1 MTDSCEKSAGIVVC
15 APPRLRHL
23 VAARILLVRLA
34 ACLVLSA
41 LAGCGDLGK
50 TPPRANVA
58 AWPQI
63 RDDYRVDTLR
73 IHLQEYS
80 ITFAADVDLAAGSIE
95 QRSTDAAVRRN
106 ALLWRLRAV
115 PEMRKACFR
124 AGPLSGL
131 VDAWTLA
138 RQMDQL
144 LTTGAGATAFGQFQP
159 EAVAVSQR
167 LLAQMQEIANS
178 IAVSPE
184 ARNELERDIVT
195 PWVAT
200 HPLPDLTFVR
210 ESPVAR
216 FAEQAQERGDVFQS
230 VGTMEQL
237 LQSLAQQ
244 ARIYL
249 ADLPKQ
255 VRGEIDLL
263 RADVLPADTLA
274 SAQGDLHSSAM
285 AVDRLASTAETVP
298 ALVREERKAVLDE
311 MNRQRELI
319 MAAITAER
327 EQAISEMARD
337 IALERSQ
344 ALHEV
349 EAQRLATLQWA
360 TGERRET
367 IGDVQH
373 DLVGAV
379 TTLRAERATFTDDM
393 RHLID
398 VLLFR
403 LALFVIAG
411 VVLAP
416 VVAHVYVRVW
426 PRNRR
431 PNSGERPL

>member
-1 MTDSCEKSAGIVVC
+1 M
-15 APPRLRHL
+15 L
-23 VAARILLVRLA
+23 VGLG
-34 ACLVLSA
+34 ACLALSA
-41 LAGCGDLGK
+41 LAACGDLGK

-63 RDDYRVDTLR
+63 RDDYRADTLR
-73 IHLQEYS
+73 IRLQEYS
-80 ITFAADVDLAAGSIE
+80 ITFAADVDLASTSIE

-124 AGPLSGL
+124 TGPLSGL

-144 LTTGAGATAFGQFQP
+144 LTTGAGATAFGPFQP
-159 EAVAVSQR
+159 EAVEVSRR
-167 LLAQMQEIANS
+167 LLAQMLEVANS

-184 ARNELERDIVT
+184 ARDQLERDVVV

-216 FAEQAQERGDVFQS
+216 FAEQAQARGDVFQS
-230 VGTMEQL
+230 VGTMEEL

-255 VRGEIDLL
+255 VRGEVDLL
-263 RADVLPADTLA
+263 RADVLPADALA
-274 SAQGDLHSSAM
+274 STQADLHSSAA
-285 AVDRLASTAETVP
+285 AVDRLATTAETLP
-298 ALVREERKAVLDE
+298 ALVRGERQVVLDE
-311 MNRQRELI
+311 MNRQRALV

-327 EQAISEMARD
+327 EQAILAVAND

-344 ALHEV
+344 ALHDV
-349 EAQRLATLQWA
+349 DAQRLATQEWA
-360 TGERRET
+360 TGERRATVSDAER
-367 IGDVQH
+367 
-373 DLVGAV
+373 DLAGAV
-379 TTLRAERATFTDDM
+379 TTLRAERAAFTNDV

-398 VLLFR
+398 VVLFR

-416 VVAHVYVRVW
+416 LVAHVYARVW
-426 PRNRR
+426 PRNR
-431 PNSGERPL
+431 P

>member
-1 MTDSCEKSAGIVVC
+1 MG
-15 APPRLRHL
+15 LG
-23 VAARILLVRLA
+23 
-34 ACLVLSA
+34 ACLALSA
-41 LAGCGDLGK
+41 LAACGDLGK

-63 RDDYRVDTLR
+63 RDDYRADTLR
-73 IHLQEYS
+73 IRLQEYS
-80 ITFAADVDLAAGSIE
+80 ITFAADVDLASTSIE

-124 AGPLSGL
+124 TGPLSGL

-144 LTTGAGATAFGQFQP
+144 LTTGAGATAFGPFQP
-159 EAVAVSQR
+159 EAVEVSRR
-167 LLAQMQEIANS
+167 LLAQMLEVANS

-184 ARNELERDIVT
+184 ARDQLERDVVV

-216 FAEQAQERGDVFQS
+216 FAEQAQARGDVFQS
-230 VGTMEQL
+230 VGTMEEL

-255 VRGEIDLL
+255 VRGEVDLL
-263 RADVLPADTLA
+263 RADVLPADALA
-274 SAQGDLHSSAM
+274 STQADLHSSAA
-285 AVDRLASTAETVP
+285 AVDRLATTAETLP
-298 ALVREERKAVLDE
+298 ALVRGERQVVLDE
-311 MNRQRELI
+311 MNRQRALV

-327 EQAISEMARD
+327 EQAILAVAND

-344 ALHEV
+344 ALHDV
-349 EAQRLATLQWA
+349 DAQRLATQEWA
-360 TGERRET
+360 TGERRATVSDAER
-367 IGDVQH
+367 
-373 DLVGAV
+373 DLAGAV
-379 TTLRAERATFTDDM
+379 TTLRAERAAFTNDV

-398 VLLFR
+398 VVLFR

-416 VVAHVYVRVW
+416 LVAHVYARVW
-426 PRNRR
+426 PRNR
-431 PNSGERPL
+431 P

>member
-1 MTDSCEKSAGIVVC
+1 M
-15 APPRLRHL
+15 L
-23 VAARILLVRLA
+23 VGLG
-34 ACLVLSA
+34 ACLALSA
-41 LAGCGDLGK
+41 LAACGDLGK

-63 RDDYRVDTLR
+63 RDDYRADTLR
-73 IHLQEYS
+73 IRLQEYS
-80 ITFAADVDLAAGSIE
+80 ITFAADVDLASTSIE

-124 AGPLSGL
+124 TGPLSGL

-144 LTTGAGATAFGQFQP
+144 LTTGAGATAFGPFQP
-159 EAVAVSQR
+159 EAVEVSRR
-167 LLAQMQEIANS
+167 LLAQMLEVANS

-184 ARNELERDIVT
+184 ARDQLERDVVV

-216 FAEQAQERGDVFQS
+216 FAEQAQARGDVFQS
-230 VGTMEQL
+230 VGTMEEL

-255 VRGEIDLL
+255 VRGEVDLL
-263 RADVLPADTLA
+263 RADVLPAYALA
-274 SAQGDLHSSAM
+274 STQADLHSSAA
-285 AVDRLASTAETVP
+285 AVDRLATTAETLP
-298 ALVREERKAVLDE
+298 ALVRGERQVVLDE
-311 MNRQRELI
+311 MNRQRALV

-327 EQAISEMARD
+327 EQAILAVAND

-344 ALHEV
+344 ALHDV
-349 EAQRLATLQWA
+349 DAQRLATQEWA
-360 TGERRET
+360 TGERRATVSDAER
-367 IGDVQH
+367 
-373 DLVGAV
+373 DLAGAV
-379 TTLRAERATFTDDM
+379 TTLRAERAAFTNDV

-398 VLLFR
+398 VVLFR

-416 VVAHVYVRVW
+416 LVAHVYARVW
-426 PRNRR
+426 PRNR
-431 PNSGERPL
+431 P